1 MKTLVKLST
10 VLFVLTITLTT
21 ARATTLPVPAT
32 FDGTVT
38 HKWVPFGGVS
48 DSLDMTVE
56 PFDADLDLLTDMK
69 IHLSVEDCERIMV
82 DLPPGMTG
90 FISMNLIYR
99 GTVPG
104 NTSTNALPYTFTF
117 EEITGEIPV
126 LEFGFVGEKENGNGF
141 NVIAE
146 YVFEEPFSFMGWDVD
161 IQGPFA
167 SAGPMTY
174 TPLEPYFRLL
184 YFVEVEG
191 EQFVTIIPEP
201 SAITL
206 GLLSLGC
213 LAWLRRRRA

>member
-1 MKTLVKLST
+1 MKSLGKLST
-10 VLFVLTITLTT
+10 VFFVLAIALTT
-21 ARATTLPVPAT
+21 ARAATLNVPAT
-32 FDGTVT
+32 FNGTVT
-38 HKWVPFGGVS
+38 HEWSPFGLVQ

-56 PFDADLDLLTDMK
+56 PIEADLGLLTDMK
-69 IHLSVEDCERIMV
+69 INLAVEDCERVMV

-104 NTSTNALPYTFTF
+104 NTSTNPLPYTFTF
-117 EEITGEIPV
+117 TEITGETPV
-126 LEFGFVGEKENGNGF
+126 LDFGFVGEKENGNGF

-146 YVFEEPFSFMGWDVD
+146 YVFDEPFSFMGWEVD

-184 YFVEVEG
+184 HAAEVDA
-191 EQFVTIIPEP
+191 QFVSVIPEP

-213 LAWLRRRRA
+213 LVWARRRRA